1 MAITNPY
8 QQYRQQSVMTA
19 SPGELTL
26 MMYNGCIRFIKQAIQ
41 HIKDKDVEGA
51 HNAIIRVQ
59 DIVSELMLS
68 LNMDY
73 QVSDNLMSLYDYI
86 FRRLVEAN
94 TKKDTEILEE
104 VLGLITELRDTW
116 AEAVK
121 ITRKQIYS
129 KEG

>member
-26 MMYNGCIRFIKQAIQ
+26 MMYNGCIRFIKQAVQ
-41 HIKDKDVEGA
+41 HIKDKDVEAA
-51 HNAIIRVQ
+51 HNAIVRAQ
-59 DIVSELMLS
+59 DIISELMSS

-73 QVSDNLMSLYDYI
+73 EVSNNLMSLYDYI

-94 TKKDTEILEE
+94 TKKDIEILDET
-104 VLGLITELRDTW
+104 LALITELRDTW
-116 AEAVK
+116 SEAVK